1 MILIFIY
8 IILFNTLKSAFRI
21 FLMQSS
27 TTMSGEVDRSQ
38 QVWYWNN
45 KSIVYIDDITD
56 KNNEINNN

>member
-1 MILIFIY
+1 
-8 IILFNTLKSAFRI
+8 
-21 FLMQSS
+21 MQSS

>member
-21 FLMQSS
+21 FFMQSS